1 MFDFK
6 AGLGFV
12 KEQAK
17 SIGQGLVNNAVS
29 NVLGKFGLNG
39 SAGITAATD
48 PNAAPQAIGKDTM
61 RARLGPSP
69 RALKQLLGSPACGNI
84 LRPLWETNGILFPYT
99 PTITF
104 GAIAN
109 YNNFHFTH
117 SNYQYHNFQN
127 SAPSEI
133 SLTAT
138 FTAQTNDEGRYMLA
152 VLTFLRYATMM
163 EFGVQRP
170 DVAGTPPPVLKF
182 NYLGGHMFNN
192 VPVIVNNFSYTL
204 EDGVDYVPVR
214 LGDGVDTSVPTK
226 ITMLIT
232 LLVQQSPRNVRENFN
247 LDEFKQGRLIDKGFI

>member
-17 SIGQGLVNNAVS
+17 GIGQNLISSTVNRLMGN
-29 NVLGKFGLNG
+29 FGG
-39 SAGITAATD
+39 AIPGVAGATD
-48 PNAAPQAIGKDTM
+48 PAAASNYSGSTDTM

-69 RALKQLLGSPACGNI
+69 QALKQILGSPAKSNI

-133 SLTAT
+133 AITAT

-170 DVAGTPPPVLKF
+170 DVAGTPPPVLRF

-204 EDGVDYVPVR
+204 EDGVDYVPIQVC
-214 LGDGVDTSVPTK
+214 DGIETHVPTK
-226 ITMLIT
+226 LSLMVT
-232 LLVQQSPRNVRENFN
+232 LLVQQNTRNVRENFN
-247 LDEFKQGRLIDKGFI
+247 LDEFKQGKLIDKGFI